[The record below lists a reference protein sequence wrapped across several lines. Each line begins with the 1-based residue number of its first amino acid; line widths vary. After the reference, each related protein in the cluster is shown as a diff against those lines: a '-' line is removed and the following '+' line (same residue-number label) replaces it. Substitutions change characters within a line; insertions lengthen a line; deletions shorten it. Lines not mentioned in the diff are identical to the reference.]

1 LRARI
6 PRAQEGI
13 VDMRLKASLLGILLL
28 NGAAASAEP
37 DSQAMAGG
45 AAQAPAPVQG
55 PTTAAERDPEAIA
68 ALERM
73 GAFLRTLTTFEV
85 VGEGSTEEELTNGQ
99 TIQYPGTVEML
110 VTRPNRLRG
119 HLYSTRKRREY
130 FYDGTTFTVFAP
142 RMGFYAQ
149 VAAPPTIIE
158 LARTASERLDMALPM
173 ADLFSL
179 GADPALT
186 ARITSAMFVGTDVIG
201 DEVCNHFAFRQ
212 PNVDWQIWI
221 RDGAQPL
228 PCKWVIT
235 GTDHPTRLDYEMIFT
250 WDLNPTVPANAFTFV
265 PPEGAD
271 RISLAAT
278 KQ

>member
-1 LRARI
+1 
-6 PRAQEGI
+6 
-13 VDMRLKASLLGILLL
+13 MKLKAPLLGMILLF
-28 NGAAASAEP
+28 NGAAAGG
-37 DSQAMAGG
+37 QATAPGT
-45 AAQAPAPVQG
+45 APLAAPAVQG
-55 PTTAAERDPEAIA
+55 PTDPAVREPEAIA

-85 VGEGSTEEELTNGQ
+85 TGEGSTEEELENGQ
-99 TIQYPGTVEML
+99 TIQYPGTVELL

-130 FYDGTTFTVFAP
+130 FYDGTTLTVFSP

-149 VAAPPTIIE
+149 VAAPPTLIE
-158 LARTASERLDMALPM
+158 LARAASERLDLTIPM

-221 RDGAQPL
+221 QDNAAQPL

-235 GTDHPTRLDYEMIFT
+235 GTDQPTRLDYEMIFT

-271 RISLAAT
+271 RIQLAAT
-278 KQ
+278 KR